1 MCSVMDKCRYEVANV
16 MRVYDNVTVYHNRKF
31 GLPETVHACLYYAII
46 YTLEVEVWSHWQV
59 ITIAHA
65 TISFLDLVFLY
76 VYFGCTYILQTVMQR
91 CSQFQRQLEYCN
103 VSLYSIKYSDHN
115 NDYIN
120 NNIYMGPVYT
130 RSLKIHSKI
139 MFYTSTVHPYNEI
152 YNILKAPIY
161 R

>member
-31 GLPETVHACLYYAII
+31 GLPETVHACLYYAI
-46 YTLEVEVWSHWQV
+46 YTLEVGVWSHWQV

-65 TISFLDLVFLY
+65 TISFWGFGFLVRVFRMY
-76 VYFGCTYILQTVMQR
+76 VLQTVMQR

-103 VSLYSIKYSDHN
+103 VSLYSIKYSDHS
-115 NDYIN
+115 NDYI
-120 NNIYMGPVYT
+120 IYMGPVYT